1 MSRTQQIILKLKL
14 KGILCPCLESA
25 SDREARESIAW
36 VQSQSS
42 WRIQW
47 HRPLIGGGQTV
58 QLPSKGGLD
67 SSSSKSKS
75 SGSVGFTS
83 FMSSLVQT
91 VVSSTI
97 GYSTVDARF
106 SLIENEYGLAIRI
119 VKLSTLRAEQRQ
131 QEDDD
136 MTEEDGDDTE
146 KKGKNKRKESV
157 ILLQKIST
165 LEPSSNSNGIIIYGL
180 SESAPTTAGS
190 TSPVSKYKPC
200 SSIILSLERKR

>member
-1 MSRTQQIILKLKL
+1 M

-67 SSSSKSKS
+67 SSSSSSSKN
-75 SGSVGFTS
+75 SGKVGFTS

-131 QEDDD
+131 QEDGDR
-136 MTEEDGDDTE
+136 TEEEGDDTE
-146 KKGKNKRKESV
+146 KKGKNKRKERV
-157 ILLQKIST
+157 ILLQKLST
-165 LEPSSNSNGIIIYGL
+165 LEPSGNSNGIIIYGL
-180 SESAPTTAGS
+180 DESAATTAGS
-190 TSPVSKYKPC
+190 TSPVSK
-200 SSIILSLERKR
+200 